1 MTTFERAEVEAAFL
15 DFVKA
20 GDAGDGLWSFQ
31 DDIYNPREAQAVIG
45 SWIEAGGVLAAPM

>member
-1 MTTFERAEVEAAFL
+1 MFL